1 MIISLNICY
10 IMSIEEINKKY
21 KYILLNTITDECE
34 ILSSDR
40 LVSKNL
46 KEKYGIELSHMY
58 IRRHVFDESYI
69 LKDYILIKNIW
80 R

>member
-1 MIISLNICY
+1 MII
-10 IMSIEEINKKY
+10 EDINKKY
-21 KYILLNTITDECE
+21 KYIVLNTLTDECE
-34 ILSSDR
+34 ILSSER

-46 KEKYGIELSHMY
+46 KEKYEIELSHMY
-58 IRRHVFDESYI
+58 IRRHVLDVSYI

>member
-1 MIISLNICY
+1 MII
-10 IMSIEEINKKY
+10 EDINKKY
-21 KYILLNTITDECE
+21 KHIVLNTLTDECE
-34 ILSSDR
+34 ILSSER

-46 KEKYGIELSHMY
+46 KEKYEIELSHMY
-58 IRRHVFDESYI
+58 IRRHVLDESYI

>member
-1 MIISLNICY
+1 
-10 IMSIEEINKKY
+10 MSIEDINKKY
-21 KYILLNTITDECE
+21 KYIVLNTLTDECE
-34 ILSSDR
+34 ILSSER

-46 KEKYGIELSHMY
+46 KEKYEIELSHMY
-58 IRRHVFDESYI
+58 IRRHVLDESYI

>member
-1 MIISLNICY
+1 MII
-10 IMSIEEINKKY
+10 EDINKKY
-21 KYILLNTITDECE
+21 KYIVLNTLTDECE
-34 ILSSDR
+34 ILSSER

-46 KEKYGIELSHMY
+46 KEKYEIELSHMY
-58 IRRHVFDESYI
+58 IRRHVLDESYI

>member
-1 MIISLNICY
+1 
-10 IMSIEEINKKY
+10 MSIEEINKKY